1 MAKQQDATHVKGIK
15 SGNAKGNYEK
25 QAGHKP
31 DVSPDAAAHRAGI
44 NQGNATGHYERQ
56 RGHHPDGRSSA
67 ERSTGIN
74 ADKREP
80 IDPRM
85 PNLSPA

>member
-1 MAKQQDATHVKGIK
+1 MTMANLKVGT
-15 SGNAKGNYEK
+15 
-25 QAGHKP
+25 P
-31 DVSPDAAAHRAGI
+31 DVSPDTPSHTPGIQMGNSKGNYDKQAG
-44 NQGNATGHYERQ
+44 HL
-56 RGHHPDGRSSA
+56 PDGRSTA

-74 ADKREP
+74 PKSQGP